1 MKKIV
6 LLASLLLTVTS
17 FTQENEAVSEPPVK
31 APPTK
36 TEEVKI
42 YDVVDEPAQFPG
54 GQEALMKF
62 LKDNIIYP
70 ESALKNK
77 KEGRCYLKFVIS
89 DTGIISNITVLKGV
103 PNCPECDAEAV
114 RVLKLMPNWEPGKI
128 DRKPVRQSMMIPVL
142 FRI

>member
-1 MKKIV
+1 MHSDARK
-6 LLASLLLTVTS
+6 L
-17 FTQENEAVSEPPVK
+17 K
-31 APPTK
+31 ARIRAAFK
-36 TEEVKI
+36 N
-42 YDVVDEPAQFPG
+42 
-54 GQEALMKF
+54 L

-128 DRKPVRQSMMIPVL
+128 DRKPVRQSMMLPVL

>member
-17 FTQENEAVSEPPVK
+17 FCQEKATKSEPEL
-31 APPTK
+31 APPPPK

-42 YDVVDEPAQFPG
+42 YDIVDEPAQFPG
-54 GQEALMKF
+54 GQEAFMKF
-62 LKDNIIYP
+62 LKDNISYP

-77 KEGRCYLKFVIS
+77 KEGKCYIKFIVS
-89 DTGIISNITVLKGV
+89 ETGIVSDVKVVRGV
-103 PNCPECDAEAV
+103 MDCPECDAEAV
-114 RVLKLMPNWEPGKI
+114 RVLKLMPNWEPGKM
-128 DRKPVRQSMMIPVL
+128 DRKPVRQSMMLPVL

>member
-1 MKKIV
+1 MKKIL

-17 FTQENEAVSEPPVK
+17 FSQEKVTTSEPEL
-31 APPTK
+31 APLPPK

-42 YDVVDEPAQFPG
+42 YDIVDEPAQFPG

-62 LKDNIIYP
+62 FKENIKYP

-77 KEGRCYLKFVIS
+77 KEGKCYLKFIVS
-89 DTGIISNITVLKGV
+89 ETGIVSDVKVVRGV
-103 PNCPECDAEAV
+103 MDCPECDAEAV

-128 DRKPVRQSMMIPVL
+128 DRKPVRQTMMLPVL

>member
-36 TEEVKI
+36 KEEVKI
-42 YDVVDEPAQFPG
+42 YDVVDETAQFPG

-128 DRKPVRQSMMIPVL
+128 DRKPVRQSMMLPVL